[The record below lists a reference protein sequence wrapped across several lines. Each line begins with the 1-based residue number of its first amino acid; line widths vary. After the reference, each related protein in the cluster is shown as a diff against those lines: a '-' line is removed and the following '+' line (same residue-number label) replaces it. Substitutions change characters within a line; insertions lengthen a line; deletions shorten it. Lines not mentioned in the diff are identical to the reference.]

1 MSNSPTRTLSILVV
15 SSMLIL
21 LFAVIGIPALNI
33 GDLHVNTFTNKKAL
47 PYDLRINDDVI
58 LKCFNN
64 SGENVE
70 LDLELKNS
78 SDTVKTSSLQLVA
91 NGYTSENICSLF
103 NLKRKGNKKDVGTIS
118 FNQATTDES
127 TNQVSCELIN
137 IKYDKYGNTSH
148 TYNMSRSDIA
158 ELDSHFISVP
168 FIRSN
173 PVSSKLYIYNLTDSP
188 LDLMLTAYSDT
199 GKLIYQKELIDI
211 TNVKSLKLKAN
222 LHRTYSIIPISD
234 KALYSAFILSE
245 HKKNTDEL
253 AYTIQKASHI
263 FKNSS
268 PIKADGYLALANTTN
283 IEAKFSYQIYAEGEL
298 KYSGSQRIPANF
310 QRIFDLKKYT
320 KKFNDAELVLNSL
333 CEMGTCEIIAN
344 TFDTTNTHHAQPV
357 NDEKITVGTSLT
369 ADITKKKTF
378 VTLFNAS
385 NNENTVLLKI
395 VRADSIVDNK
405 LTLAPNSSKKF
416 AISDYLSSDEG
427 QLFIDATQPLS
438 ALLETKFG
446 NTRFNQFASVLKN
459 NGEISYQTNPAEALP
474 IEAFLY
480 NDKKDSD
487 QDGVRND
494 EEKALNLDP
503 KNPDSNNDGI
513 IDGEDV
519 FGVILTASYLNLGQE
534 AEAPIE
540 AAETQDVQE
549 SEDKLT
555 QDEESPGAVLNCDA
569 LSKWCVNVKAGNNN
583 TYELIVECDGNCTID
598 ESFFDHQEKI
608 SETLSEIIQNP
619 SEYPSQQP
627 TRISGLQY
635 FKQKVCQALIKS
647 PALYKELSDH
657 KNVAVNIDAGN
668 GNQRIQKIKVKG
680 NCTLI
685 NQRETSSHTESVQTT
700 TSSFYSPT
708 PEKTLQMGDPCNN
721 DDDCKQTKIELEL
734 VKKEG
739 KYKEVTLKCIR
750 KMCTT
755 TCKTVYCPP
764 HHYCDTGKICVHE

>member
-1 MSNSPTRTLSILVV
+1 
-15 SSMLIL
+15 
-21 LFAVIGIPALNI
+21 
-33 GDLHVNTFTNKKAL
+33 
-47 PYDLRINDDVI
+47 
-58 LKCFNN
+58 
-64 SGENVE
+64 
-70 LDLELKNS
+70 
-78 SDTVKTSSLQLVA
+78 
-91 NGYTSENICSLF
+91 
-103 NLKRKGNKKDVGTIS
+103 
-118 FNQATTDES
+118 
-127 TNQVSCELIN
+127 
-137 IKYDKYGNTSH
+137 
-148 TYNMSRSDIA
+148 
-158 ELDSHFISVP
+158 
-168 FIRSN
+168 
-173 PVSSKLYIYNLTDSP
+173 
-188 LDLMLTAYSDT
+188 
-199 GKLIYQKELIDI
+199 
-211 TNVKSLKLKAN
+211 
-222 LHRTYSIIPISD
+222 
-234 KALYSAFILSE
+234 
-245 HKKNTDEL
+245 
-253 AYTIQKASHI
+253 
-263 FKNSS
+263 
-268 PIKADGYLALANTTN
+268 
-283 IEAKFSYQIYAEGEL
+283 
-298 KYSGSQRIPANF
+298 
-310 QRIFDLKKYT
+310 
-320 KKFNDAELVLNSL
+320 LVLNSL

-369 ADITKKKTF
+369 ANITKKKTF

-385 NNENTVLLKI
+385 NNENTVLLKLKI

-519 FGVILTASYLNLGQE
+519 FGVILSKSNLNLAQE
-534 AEAPIE
+534 AETPEAQAPDELPIDLVAEQE
-540 AAETQDVQE
+540 AEETQTNEDE
-549 SEDKLT
+549 GKEEEKSEFECFT
-555 QDEESPGAVLNCDA
+555 G
-569 LSKWCVNVKAGNNN
+569 SKWCVNVKAGNNN

-608 SETLSEIIQNP
+608 SETLSEIIKNP

-647 PALYKELSDH
+647 PALYKQLSDH